1 MVDWLVENHQRQD
14 DEAQGQNHEHLH
26 RGSLVSHIAE
36 PLLAEIHELAPTI
49 SARVAEDQSF
59 ASAGKQL
66 LDNSREHQA
75 KRDARQ
81 VVR

>member
-1 MVDWLVENHQRQD
+1 MNISI
-14 DEAQGQNHEHLH
+14 G
-26 RGSLVSHIAE
+26 GSLVSDIAE
-36 PLLAEIHELAPTI
+36 PLLAEIRELAPTI
-49 SARVAEDQSF
+49 SARVAEDRSF

-66 LDNSREHQA
+66 LDNSREYQA